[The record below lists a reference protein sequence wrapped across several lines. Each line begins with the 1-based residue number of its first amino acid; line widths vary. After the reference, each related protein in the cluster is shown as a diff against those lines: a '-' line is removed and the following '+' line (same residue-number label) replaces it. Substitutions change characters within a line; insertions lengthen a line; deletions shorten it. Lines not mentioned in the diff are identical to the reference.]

1 MKQNLFD
8 KGSEL
13 SVFKLK
19 TPKHEFLGESIE
31 ETEIQWSSKELQSE
45 AVIIVL
51 DKTDFLNSFETFKP
65 EDNIISFY
73 VEDRHLDPKTNKKS
87 LFQKNYIIT
96 QISEIKDDESNNKG
110 HQIKMIDSVSY
121 LLKNTFF
128 SKGYIASTFSNIVED
143 IFEIFKIKDMLPKT
157 AEIII
162 NKTKET
168 KTNFVIPGN
177 MNLYDFLMYQ
187 CNQEGCILYQDKSG
201 IYMKNI
207 DDLFVKNLNKIEV
220 TKTFKQDDP
229 DPAYQFKIND
239 LTSEFNSC
247 FENLHYPK
255 TITYVYDPKNKKIL
269 PKQQNFNEI
278 YENINFTKSSEKY
291 IQNTSGTYC
300 DVGEVN
306 LSDNSLKKKTYLN
319 YLKNNTLDMILAG
332 SISGNI
338 LLELRDV
345 NILGSTKTNDGYTK
359 GNETLNGSYLVLS
372 ISDKIINNKYIQNI
386 ILGRVNNTDKIKIKG

>member
-128 SKGYIASTFSNIVED
+128 SKGYIATTFSNVVED

-187 CNQEGCILYQDKSG
+187 CNREGCILYQDKSG

-291 IQNTSGTYC
+291 IQNTSGTYY

>member
-128 SKGYIASTFSNIVED
+128 SKGYIATTFSNVVED

-207 DDLFVKNLNKIEV
+207 NDLFVKNLNKIEV
-220 TKTFKQDDP
+220 EKTFKQDDP

-291 IQNTSGTYC
+291 IQNTSGTYY

-306 LSDNSLKKKTYLN
+306 LSDNSLIKKTYLN
-319 YLKNNTLDMILAG
+319 YLKNNTLDIILAG